1 MDLATHYLGLALKN
15 PLIASAS
22 PLTGTLDGV
31 RRLED
36 AGVAA
41 VVLPSLFEEQ
51 IQAEAAALDR
61 LDDLAEGFAEARGF
75 FPAGSLPEAGPQHQ
89 LELIARARA
98 ALHIPVI
105 ASLNGVTDAGW
116 TRYARL
122 AEQAGAQAI
131 ELNVYFPPTDP
142 ALDGAAVERRHEDVL
157 AAVKRAVRVPVSMKL
172 TPGFSAPGAVIRRL
186 DAAGADGFV
195 LFNRLY
201 QPDIDLVTL
210 RLSRRLALS
219 DKAEIRPGLLWIG
232 ALAGTL
238 RAALAA
244 STGVE
249 TAEEVV
255 KYLLV
260 GADVVMTT
268 SALLRY
274 GPGHVRG
281 LLDGLARWGEAH
293 GSASL
298 AALRGR
304 MSRTVGGWP
313 AEGDRGDYIALLQ
326 GYAAVVT

>member
-1 MDLATHYLGLALKN
+1 MDLATRYLGLALRN

-22 PLTGTLDGV
+22 PLTGTLDGL

-36 AGVAA
+36 AGAAA

-51 IQAEAAALDR
+51 IEAAAALRDR
-61 LDDLAEGFAEARGF
+61 MDDLAEGFAEARGF
-75 FPAGSLPEAGPQHQ
+75 FPAGSLPDAGPDHQ

-98 ALHIPVI
+98 ALGIPVT

-131 ELNVYFPPTDP
+131 ELNVYFPPLDP
-142 ALDGAAVERRHEDVL
+142 ALDGAAVEQRHADVL
-157 AAVKRAVRVPVSMKL
+157 AAVKGAVHVPVAMKL
-172 TPGFSAPGAVIRRL
+172 THGFSAPGAMIHRL
-186 DAAGADGFV
+186 DADGADGFV
-195 LFNRLY
+195 LFNRFY
-201 QPDIDLVTL
+201 QPDIDLATL
-210 RLSRRLALS
+210 RLLRRPTLS
-219 DKAEIRPGLLWIG
+219 TKAEIRPGLVWIG

-244 STGVE
+244 GTGVE

-268 SALLRY
+268 SALLRH
-274 GPGHVRG
+274 GPEHVRT
-281 LLDGLARWGEAH
+281 LLDGLTRWGEAR
-293 GSASL
+293 GFASVE
-298 AALRGR
+298 ALRGR
-304 MSRTVGGWP
+304 MSRTLGGWP
-313 AEGDRGDYIALLQ
+313 ATADRADYIALLQ
-326 GYAAVVT
+326 TDPGSIQ